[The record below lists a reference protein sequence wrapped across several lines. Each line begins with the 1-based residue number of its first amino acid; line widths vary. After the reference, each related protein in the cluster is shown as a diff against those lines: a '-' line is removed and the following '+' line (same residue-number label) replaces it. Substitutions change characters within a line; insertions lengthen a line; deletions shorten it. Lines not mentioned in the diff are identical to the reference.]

1 LTDVIGS
8 DQNSPSRSLGI
19 LLLNTGTPEA
29 ASPSAVRR
37 FLAEFL
43 SDKNV
48 IDYPRWLWLPLL
60 YGIIL
65 NVRPR
70 RSARMYQ
77 RIWGAE
83 GSPLLTMTQ
92 SLGDKL
98 QTTLADQMSGD
109 VKVEFAMCYGNPSI
123 AKVLS
128 QIINSEIEQLVIL
141 PLFLQYS
148 GTTLEMWEW

>member
-1 LTDVIGS
+1 
-8 DQNSPSRSLGI
+8 
-19 LLLNTGTPEA
+19 
-29 ASPSAVRR
+29 
-37 FLAEFL
+37 LAEFL